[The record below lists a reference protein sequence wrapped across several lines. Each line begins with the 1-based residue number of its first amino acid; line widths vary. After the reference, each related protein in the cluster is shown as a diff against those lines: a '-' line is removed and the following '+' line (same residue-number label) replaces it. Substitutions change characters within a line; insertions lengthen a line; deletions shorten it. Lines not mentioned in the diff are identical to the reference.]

1 MANETLT
8 RISPYAERLF
18 DDYVYDELE
27 DAGRKLRAAYGR
39 VSRRP
44 SKAIDDPYVVRLVRD
59 AGESLRNAV
68 VAVTGPP
75 EPPSR
80 KPRILAAAAVTAGT
94 VLLVKRMQAAQAQ
107 RAIR

>member
-1 MANETLT
+1 MANDTLT

-27 DAGRKLRAAYGR
+27 DAGKKLRAAYGR
-39 VSRRP
+39 VSGRP

-59 AGESLRNAV
+59 AGESLRNAAE
-68 VAVTGPP
+68 AVTGRP

-94 VLLVKRMQAAQAQ
+94 VLFVKRMQAAQAQ
-107 RAIR
+107 RAVR